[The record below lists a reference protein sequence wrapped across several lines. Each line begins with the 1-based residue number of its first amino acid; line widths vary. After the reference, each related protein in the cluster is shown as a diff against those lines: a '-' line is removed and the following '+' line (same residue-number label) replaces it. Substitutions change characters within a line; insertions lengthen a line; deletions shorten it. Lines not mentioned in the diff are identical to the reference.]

1 MTDQPIIAKNR
12 YGSYSIPRDCIDRPA
27 VRKVIDGE
35 VWEPETID
43 FIVSAVGDGDIVHAG
58 AFFGD
63 MLPALSAAV
72 QIDAIVWAFE
82 PSAASSVHAQRT
94 IELNELKNVRLAR
107 AALGEKNEQRSL
119 VTRSPE
125 GIVLGG
131 SSHVLRGITERF
143 GTIEP
148 IQTVAIDSVI
158 PPQRSVTVIHLDV
171 ERYEMEAVTGGM
183 ETIRRCRPV
192 LVLEAAPPPL
202 RSALAQMKYVLA
214 AKADHNKIFRP
225 T

>member
-1 MTDQPIIAKNR
+1 
-12 YGSYSIPRDCIDRPA
+12 
-27 VRKVIDGE
+27 
-35 VWEPETID
+35 
-43 FIVSAVGDGDIVHAG
+43 
-58 AFFGD
+58 

-72 QIDAIVWAFE
+72 RNDAIVWAFE
-82 PSAASSVHAQRT
+82 PSAASFAHAQRT
-94 IELNELKNVRLAR
+94 IELNGLKNVRLAR

-119 VTRSPE
+119 VTRSPD

-148 IQTVAIDSVI
+148 IQAVTIDSAI

-192 LVLEAAPPPL
+192 LVLESAPPPL

-214 AKADHNKIFRP
+214 AKKDQNKIFRP

>member
-72 QIDAIVWAFE
+72 RNDAIVWAFE
-82 PSAASSVHAQRT
+82 PSAASFAHAQKT
-94 IELNELKNVRLAR
+94 IELNGLKNVRLAH
-107 AALGEKNEQRSL
+107 AALGEKNEQRLL
-119 VTRSPE
+119 VTSSPD
-125 GIVLGG
+125 GVVLGG
-131 SSHVLRGITERF
+131 SSHVQRGAADWF
-143 GTIEP
+143 GTTET
-148 IQTVAIDSVI
+148 IQVVAIDSVI
-158 PPQRSVTVIHLDV
+158 PPQRSVAVIHLDV

-192 LVLEAAPPPL
+192 LVLETAPPLL
-202 RSALAQMKYVLA
+202 RRTLSQMKYVLA
-214 AKADHNKIFRP
+214 AKKDQNKIFRP